1 MFRWD
6 DVASH
11 REDQDARHR
20 HAELPEVRGVNA
32 QLRTQWRDHRQCVEC
47 RGVFLD
53 RGELDHLI
61 DAETSHYRSRSASS
75 RPDYDKA
82 AHDGSRGLGGRK
94 RGGFL
99 SELFE

>member
-1 MFRWD
+1 
-6 DVASH
+6 
-11 REDQDARHR
+11 
-20 HAELPEVRGVNA
+20 
-32 QLRTQWRDHRQCVEC
+32 
-47 RGVFLD
+47 VFLD

>member
-1 MFRWD
+1 MPD
-6 DVASH
+6 TVTLSCPKCASSM
-11 REDQDARHR
+11 RSYERN
-20 HAELPEVRGVNA
+20 GV
-32 QLRTQWRDHRQCVEC
+32 TIEQCVEC

-61 DAETSHYRSRSASS
+61 DAETTHYRPRSASS

-82 AHDGSRGLGGRK
+82 AHDRSRGWGSRK

>member
-1 MFRWD
+1 MPDTVTLSCPKCATSMR
-6 DVASH
+6 SYE
-11 REDQDARHR
+11 RN
-20 HAELPEVRGVNA
+20 GV
-32 QLRTQWRDHRQCVEC
+32 TIEQCVEC

-61 DAETSHYRSRSASS
+61 DAETTHYQSRSASS

-82 AHDGSRGLGGRK
+82 AHDGRRGWGGRK

>member
-1 MFRWD
+1 MPD
-6 DVASH
+6 TVTLSCPKCAASM
-11 REDQDARHR
+11 RSYERN
-20 HAELPEVRGVNA
+20 GV
-32 QLRTQWRDHRQCVEC
+32 TIEQCVEC